1 MKILKNTFIDIP
13 MFFTRNSFTR
23 DLAVR
28 KDTAAIQDALKNII
42 LTIFHERPF
51 DPEFGT
57 NATTSLFENP
67 VDFSFY
73 VENSIATAIQR
84 YEPRVQLL
92 NIKSNFEGRTIY
104 VDLEYKIK
112 QYDVTQDLT
121 LTFNNNFNG

>member
-1 MKILKNTFIDIP
+1 MKILKNTYIDIP

-28 KDTAAIQDALKNII
+28 KDTAAIKEALKNII

-51 DPEFGT
+51 DVEFGT

-84 YEPRVQLL
+84 YEPRVQLVD
-92 NIKSNFEGRTIY
+92 IKSTFEGRTIY
-104 VDLEYKIK
+104 VDIVYKIK
-112 QYDVTQDLT
+112 EYDISEDLT
-121 LTFNNNFNG
+121 LTFNSFTG